1 MVNFRNGKN
10 IHSANKD
17 GSMSKRSFTHYESIN
32 LAKKAS
38 HKLQTESLGLGR
50 GAVVVVR

>member
-1 MVNFRNGKN
+1 MVNFRNGQN

-17 GSMSKRSFTHYESIN
+17 GSMSKRNFIRYESIN

-38 HKLQTESLGLGR
+38 HKLQTESKGLGR
-50 GAVVVVR
+50 GAVIVVR